1 MTEDFS
7 KAADV
12 GESLPERGS
21 IGYVYVLSC
30 IAAVGGLLFGFDFGV
45 ISGAI
50 PFITKQFQ
58 LSAGQQGFVTSS
70 VIIGCIF
77 GALFAGILCDK
88 FGRKKILMGTALLF
102 AISAIFS
109 ALPQTLTQLVIA
121 RFIGGLAVGVASM
134 VSPMY
139 IAEISPARIRGR
151 LVSVNQFAIIFGI
164 NLSYLCNALLVGVG
178 TEDYQGTIMTFLDN
192 AFRDI
197 GGYTEHTNWRWMFGV
212 ETIPSIALFI
222 GLFFVPES
230 PRWLTK
236 QGRTDLATMVL
247 ARIGGRQHA
256 CQEMEDIQ
264 LTLAMETEKGSVFEL
279 LKPGFRL
286 VLLIG
291 VSLAVIQQISGAN
304 TVLIYA
310 EQIFE
315 KAGFADEASSLWSLV
330 LIGITSLVFTV
341 LAMAIVD
348 KVGRRPLLLI
358 GSAGM
363 ALSLV
368 VMTLS
373 FHVDDG
379 SKKWIV
385 VPAIVYIA
393 IYSFTLAPTVW
404 VVLAEIFPT
413 DIRGRAMSVATF
425 SLWVACFAVLQTFP
439 VLLKCFGENTF
450 YGYAVICGLACVY
463 MWIIVPET
471 KGKTLEEIERSWRRS
486 WS

>member
-1 MTEDFS
+1 MNDGDGNPEL
-7 KAADV
+7 
-12 GESLPERGS
+12 LPEKGS
-21 IGYVYVLSC
+21 IIYVYILSC

-50 PFITKQFQ
+50 PFVTKQFQ
-58 LSAGQQGFVTSS
+58 LDAYQQGFATSS
-70 VIIGCIF
+70 AIIGCIF

-88 FGRKKILMGTALLF
+88 YGRKKILMGTALLF
-102 AISAIFS
+102 AISAVLSSI
-109 ALPQTLTQLVIA
+109 PQTLTQLVIA

-151 LVSVNQFAIIFGI
+151 LVSVNQFAIILGI
-164 NLSYLCNALLVGVG
+164 NLAYICNALLVKVG
-178 TEDYQGTIMTFLDN
+178 AEGYQGTIMTFLDN
-192 AFRDI
+192 AFRDL
-197 GGYTEHTNWRWMFGV
+197 GGYSGHTNWRWMFGV
-212 ETIPSIALFI
+212 ETVPSIALFI

-236 QGRTDLATMVL
+236 QGKSDWAMKVL
-247 ARIGGRQHA
+247 ARIGGRDHA
-256 CQEMEDIQ
+256 RQEMEDIQ
-264 LTLAMETEKGSVFEL
+264 LTLAMESEKGSVFEL

-310 EQIFE
+310 SDIFM
-315 KAGFADEASSLWSLV
+315 KAGFTDEASALWSLV
-330 LIGITSLVFTV
+330 LIGITSLTFTV

-348 KVGRRPLLLI
+348 KIGRKPLLLI

-363 ALSLV
+363 AISLV
-368 VMTLS
+368 IMTLS
-373 FHVDDG
+373 FQVEIIPQ
-379 SKKWIV
+379 KWIV

-393 IYSFTLAPTVW
+393 IYSFTLAPVVW
-404 VVLAEIFPT
+404 VVLSEIFPT
-413 DIRGRAMSVATF
+413 DIRGRAMSIATF

-439 VLLKCFGENTF
+439 VLLEYFGENTF
-450 YGYAVICGLACVY
+450 YGYAAICAFAFFFVLF
-463 MWIIVPET
+463 IVKET
-471 KGKTLEEIERSWRRS
+471 KGKTLEEIERSWKR
-486 WS
+486 